1 MEIKSPQIAI
11 AAHSGPYPQEAEERA
26 RAFVREVSKCGPTLI
41 LGGYWGLM
49 KVVVDEAAALGLKT
63 VLILP
68 MEHEAV
74 EPPTGV
80 ILIRTGMEYRARSV
94 PLVRSSDALVAL
106 GGEAG
111 TMIEALMAYAMG
123 KPVIVLTGLGFSS
136 DKLELAFP
144 NAFDRRMTAQVTYT
158 NDVRLAA
165 QAACSGRS
173 PPPASSWVG
182 EDV

>member
-1 MEIKSPQIAI
+1 MEIRSPQIAI

-74 EPPTGV
+74 KPPTGV

>member
-1 MEIKSPQIAI
+1 
-11 AAHSGPYPQEAEERA
+11 
-26 RAFVREVSKCGPTLI
+26 VREVSKCGPTLI